1 MPAPATEPCWC
12 RDRFVADQ
20 DQYLRVCYRDGRKE
34 HIRGP
39 CFKFRDPILH
49 TSITTLD
56 AICLD
61 AFEAVVVY
69 QETCRSPDG
78 AALAPAG
85 AQLPTVLPAHGL
97 SLCSHCVDCCIPTVL
112 QLCPVS
118 RCLVFTSVLTILS

>member
-97 SLCSHCVDCCIPTVL
+97 SLCSLRRLLHSDCAPTMSSL
-112 QLCPVS
+112 ALPSLHICS
-118 RCLVFTSVLTILS
+118 DNT